1 MSGIISGSS
10 TQSSGGVGG
19 GTTDSDQRR
28 PSRGRRGGGG
38 GGVRGLSK
46 DQGHY
51 IDPRLQDELA
61 ERIWQRHAAIFVVI
75 FLFAIILAV
84 VMIIIYGGIQPDGL
98 VLSVHKITI
107 DTTNNS
113 GAILL
118 FFLFVWFIKA
128 IVPILW
134 YIFCRMRKIF
144 CFTQIGAL
152 GASKC
157 WKRLGTAWKPKL
169 HFWIDG
175 I

>member
-10 TQSSGGVGG
+10 TQSSGGSGGADG

-28 PSRGRRGGGG
+28 PRKGRRGGDGG
-38 GGVRGLSK
+38 RGLGK
-46 DQGHY
+46 DHGHY

-118 FFLFVWFIKA
+118 FCLSDLLKQSIYRRRA
-128 IVPILW
+128 IINCSWL
-134 YIFCRMRKIF
+134 
-144 CFTQIGAL
+144 
-152 GASKC
+152 
-157 WKRLGTAWKPKL
+157 
-169 HFWIDG
+169 
-175 I
+175 

>member
-10 TQSSGGVGG
+10 TQSSGGGGG

-28 PSRGRRGGGG
+28 PSRGRRGG

-118 FFLFVWFIKA
+118 FSFLFVWIIKA
-128 IVPILW
+128 IYVEVYFIPRFSPPI
-134 YIFCRMRKIF
+134 
-144 CFTQIGAL
+144 
-152 GASKC
+152 
-157 WKRLGTAWKPKL
+157 RLRPL
-169 HFWIDG
+169 
-175 I
+175 

>member
-28 PSRGRRGGGG
+28 PSRGRRG

-118 FFLFVWFIKA
+118 FCLSD
-128 IVPILW
+128 LW
-134 YIFCRMRKIF
+134 KQSII
-144 CFTQIGAL
+144 
-152 GASKC
+152 
-157 WKRLGTAWKPKL
+157 
-169 HFWIDG
+169 
-175 I
+175 

>member
-28 PSRGRRGGGG
+28 PSRGRRGG
-38 GGVRGLSK
+38 RGLSK

-118 FFLFVWFIKA
+118 FFFSVCL
-128 IVPILW
+128 
-134 YIFCRMRKIF
+134 IF
-144 CFTQIGAL
+144 
-152 GASKC
+152 
-157 WKRLGTAWKPKL
+157 
-169 HFWIDG
+169 
-175 I
+175 

>member
-10 TQSSGGVGG
+10 TQSSGGGGG

-28 PSRGRRGGGG
+28 PSRGRR

-118 FFLFVWFIKA
+118 FCLSDLLK
-128 IVPILW
+128 
-134 YIFCRMRKIF
+134 
-144 CFTQIGAL
+144 
-152 GASKC
+152 
-157 WKRLGTAWKPKL
+157 
-169 HFWIDG
+169 
-175 I
+175 

>member
-10 TQSSGGVGG
+10 TQSSGGSGGAADG

-28 PSRGRRGGGG
+28 PRRGRHVGK
-38 GGVRGLSK
+38 GLSK

-118 FFLFVWFIKA
+118 FCLSDLLKQSI
-128 IVPILW
+128 
-134 YIFCRMRKIF
+134 
-144 CFTQIGAL
+144 
-152 GASKC
+152 
-157 WKRLGTAWKPKL
+157 
-169 HFWIDG
+169 
-175 I
+175 